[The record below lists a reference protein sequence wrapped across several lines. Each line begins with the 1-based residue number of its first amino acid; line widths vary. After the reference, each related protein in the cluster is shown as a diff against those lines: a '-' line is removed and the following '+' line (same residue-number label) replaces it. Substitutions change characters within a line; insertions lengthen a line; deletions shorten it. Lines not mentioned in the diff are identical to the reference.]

1 MIKNYIGNGLN
12 MRTMPGQ
19 QYVPPVGKQNKTKL
33 VGLRQFVFG
42 GLMLTGAVGAGIA
55 AIQTPNLKP
64 PVCFKDGTCIQQSNG
79 ADLALKI
86 IAASS
91 AAGAAVSLSFAA
103 HDVLKS
109 KFPEL
114 DL

>member
-1 MIKNYIGNGLN
+1 

-19 QYVPPVGKQNKTKL
+19 QYVPPANKHNRTKL

-64 PVCFKDGTCIQQSNG
+64 SVCFKDGTCIRQSNG

-91 AAGAAVSLSFAA
+91 AAGAVVSLSFGA
-103 HDVLKS
+103 HDLIKS
-109 KFPEL
+109 KYPEL